1 MPMHAGTPSAEG
13 AHALL
18 CVALAC
24 VMSARTFRDARARD
38 ARDATPRAREARAW
52 VAGGVLCVFTV
63 SYWIL
68 ARGEGAAAKAR
79 APGTAAHVAWTLAPA
94 NAMYVIAMARR
105 GGMTRRGTAYMVS
118 GACASAVGAITGR
131 RSAGRMAAL
140 CAGFATTRTGEGDWR
155 AFGIA
160 MTWYVALR
168 LCVEDGEEVY
178 FVNWAGTILCE
189 TAALAMVKFGKFGKF
204 GGAGKRAGGLASG
217 GVETKKAR

>member
-1 MPMHAGTPSAEG
+1 MHAGTPSAEG

-24 VMSARTFRDARARD
+24 VMSARTLRDALAGD
-38 ARDATPRAREARAW
+38 ARETTRAAREARAL

-68 ARGEGAAAKAR
+68 AVAGDDAKRAR
-79 APGTAAHVAWTLAPA
+79 APGTAAHVAWTLAPS
-94 NAMYVIAMARR
+94 NVMYVIAMARR
-105 GGMTRRGTAYMVS
+105 GGMTRRGAGYMAI
-118 GACASAVGAITGR
+118 GACASAVGAKTGR
-131 RSAGRMAAL
+131 RGAGRMAAL

-155 AFGIA
+155 AFGMA
-160 MTWYVALR
+160 LTWYVALR

-189 TAALAMVKFGKFGKF
+189 TAALAMVKFG
-204 GGAGKRAGGLASG
+204 GAGKRAGGLAS
-217 GVETKKAR
+217 EAKKTR

>member
-1 MPMHAGTPSAEG
+1 
-13 AHALL
+13 
-18 CVALAC
+18 
-24 VMSARTFRDARARD
+24 
-38 ARDATPRAREARAW
+38 
-52 VAGGVLCVFTV
+52 
-63 SYWIL
+63 
-68 ARGEGAAAKAR
+68 
-79 APGTAAHVAWTLAPA
+79 
-94 NAMYVIAMARR
+94 
-105 GGMTRRGTAYMVS
+105 MVS

-189 TAALAMVKFGKFGKF
+189 TAALAMVKFGKFG
-204 GGAGKRAGGLASG
+204 GAGKRAGGLASG